1 MKISK
6 LSSSSS
12 YFFPMLNK
20 FKHRIKKLTF
30 PCKIYNF
37 LLLKDVFLSS
47 IRSHK
52 ARLSQFFSSLK
63 YDISIVSLYRIK
75 TFNFSSRLP
84 ISWYF
89 IFSQLFSRKFL
100 KFNRYDIIR
109 CNKYSYNCYSP
120 KNSRKK
126 TFRSCA
132 KFISN
137 ITYLIFHHN
146 ISSILPSSKS
156 LFFKNEISPLTPLDT
171 FYFFGIQSR

>member
-109 CNKYSYNCYSP
+109 CNKYSCNCYSP

-126 TFRSCA
+126 IFRSCA
-132 KFISN
+132 KFKKRSLYLQYYLLN
-137 ITYLIFHHN
+137 I
-146 ISSILPSSKS
+146 PSQYFLHPPFVKIP
-156 LFFKNEISPLTPLDT
+156 FF
-171 FYFFGIQSR
+171 